1 MPEAE
6 QSAGA
11 ERMEDEQSSST
22 AQQWRQSY
30 YFSPSLFLMSLLLA
44 WPLQLSKGEALSEV
58 EIPQT
63 FFKEISMDLRDQCKD
78 KFFFQGRSDTLS
90 QILIMVASRCFF
102 CGKPLSPGG
111 SRAWAVVLFI
121 TCWNVERKGSSPR
134 NP

>member
-44 WPLQLSKGEALSEV
+44 WPLQLSKGEAL
-58 EIPQT
+58 
-63 FFKEISMDLRDQCKD
+63 
-78 KFFFQGRSDTLS
+78 
-90 QILIMVASRCFF
+90 
-102 CGKPLSPGG
+102 
-111 SRAWAVVLFI
+111 
-121 TCWNVERKGSSPR
+121 
-134 NP
+134 